1 MGEIR
6 KHLTREQIGL
16 LCELYANGL
25 TAKQTSKMF
34 SVSTSTI
41 DKIIRRHYNTQ
52 YKNPMILV
60 LDSKV

>member
-1 MGEIR
+1 MVKR
-6 KHLTREQIGL
+6 LNKNQIGL

-41 DKIIRRHYNTQ
+41 DKIIRRHYNPQ
-52 YKNPMILV
+52 YKQPMILV